1 MHSGRGADPHLKGDA
16 HCPGKRGRRHQP
28 AAAQHRRTLLLSGNT
43 SPIASAQQ
51 QTRYQTAASR
61 SSPANHRVSAFALAV
76 RARRLG
82 FLAVAALRAPALD
95 VIARSF

>member
-1 MHSGRGADPHLKGDA
+1 M
-16 HCPGKRGRRHQP
+16 
-28 AAAQHRRTLLLSGNT
+28 AAAQIPISRGTPIVPESEGADTSRLLGSISAPVLLLSGSS